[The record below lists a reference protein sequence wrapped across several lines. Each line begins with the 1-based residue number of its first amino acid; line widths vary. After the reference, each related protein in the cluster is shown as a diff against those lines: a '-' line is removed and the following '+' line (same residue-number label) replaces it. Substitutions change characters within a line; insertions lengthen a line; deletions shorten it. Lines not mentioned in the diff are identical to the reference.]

1 MFIFVMVIFVGV
13 ELAANTGLGRET
25 KTINNEAATAKIRR
39 FCFKS
44 NHLIQEGGQVAK
56 AC

>member
-1 MFIFVMVIFVGV
+1 MVIFGGA

-25 KTINNEAATAKIRR
+25 KTINNEAARAKIRR
-39 FCFKS
+39 FGFKS

>member
-1 MFIFVMVIFVGV
+1 MTVIFGDV

-25 KTINNEAATAKIRR
+25 KTINNEAARAKIRR

-44 NHLIQEGGQVAK
+44 DHLIQEGGQVAK
-56 AC
+56 AG